1 MVKKNQTCSLL
12 VLPRIYCIILS
23 TTPDGGETNET
34 NHCFAAEL
42 PAAVFAG
49 RLRRTK
55 YKVCT
60 GKLLMTLELLPDKAV
75 DLAYKA
81 IVR

>member
-1 MVKKNQTCSLL
+1 MILAQLSQLLKTQKLAKKLL
-12 VLPRIYCIILS
+12 LALTAKLP
-23 TTPDGGETNET
+23 
-34 NHCFAAEL
+34 H
-42 PAAVFAG
+42 
-49 RLRRTK
+49 TK

-75 DLAYKA
+75 DLAYKM